1 MTDIEQEVTTIA
13 NADRERLI
21 DLMIEAKRTEPETGS
36 FTDYLAD
43 YLLEHGVIVMEEA
56 EKALDV
62 SEVVRCKNCQNYEL
76 MKSGN
81 YHFCNEFGGRV
92 TEKDFCSRGTKTDGG
107 T

>member
-1 MTDIEQEVTTIA
+1 MAD
-13 NADRERLI
+13 ADRERLI
-21 DLMIEAKRTEPETGS
+21 DLMIEAKRTYPETGS

-43 YLLEHGVIVMEEA
+43 YLLERGVIVTEEA

-62 SEVVRCKNCQNYEL
+62 SEVVRCKDCKNYEL

-92 TEKDFCSRGTKTDGG
+92 TEKDFCSRAQKMDGG

>member
-1 MTDIEQEVTTIA
+1 MT
-13 NADRERLI
+13 DRERLI
-21 DLMIEAKRTEPETGS
+21 NLMIEAKRTEPETGS

-43 YLLEHGVIVMEEA
+43 YLLEHGVIVTEEA

-62 SEVVRCKNCQNYEL
+62 SEVVRCKNCKNYEL

-92 TEKDFCSRGTKTDGG
+92 TEKDFCSRAQKIDGG
-107 T
+107 NNNA

>member
-1 MTDIEQEVTTIA
+1 MTD
-13 NADRERLI
+13 RKRLI
-21 DLMIEAKRTEPETGS
+21 NLMIEAKRTEPETGS

-43 YLLEHGVIVMEEA
+43 YLLEHGVIVTEEA
-56 EKALDV
+56 EQALDV
-62 SEVVRCKNCQNYEL
+62 SEVVRCKDCKNYEL

-107 T
+107 TNDDSKKSVRASE